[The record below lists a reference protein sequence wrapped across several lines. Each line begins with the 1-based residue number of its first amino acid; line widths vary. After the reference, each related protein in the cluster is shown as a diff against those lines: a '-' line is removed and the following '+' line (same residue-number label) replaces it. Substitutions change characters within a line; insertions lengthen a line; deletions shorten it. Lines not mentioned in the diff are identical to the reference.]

1 MGLFRSLLKRNRSLI
16 VMCVITNPL
25 CFLIFHKI
33 MCLVPTSSSGLILT
47 YNTAPQNL
55 NELHFKLLHDPLVF
69 VKPWFK
75 GLVSGAVTKV
85 EWNIL
90 KCSRWRKFATGL
102 CCWMLTAVY
111 LASALVEK
119 WASEQNE
126 VMYLTPSKNLESKC
140 NYQEPTTYAEKY
152 WEVRRSLLPFFA
164 FPPSFAPPCLSPS
177 FSSSAPTFLSFL
189 ANMSVDN
196 VVC

>member
-1 MGLFRSLLKRNRSLI
+1 
-16 VMCVITNPL
+16 MCVITNPL

-33 MCLVPTSSSGLILT
+33 MCLVPTSSSVLILT

-75 GLVSGAVTKV
+75 GLVSGAVPKV

-90 KCSRWRKFATGL
+90 KCSRWRNFAAGF
-102 CCWMLTAVY
+102 CWWMLTAVY

-140 NYQEPTTYAEKY
+140 NYQEPTTCLEKC
-152 WEVRRSLLPFFA
+152 WGVSMSLSPFSA
-164 FPPSFAPPCLSPS
+164 LPPSFPPPCLSPS
-177 FSSSAPTFLSFL
+177 LSSSALTFLSLF
-189 ANMSVDN
+189 ANISVDN